1 MQSRGFGFTA
11 FGILLVFG
19 AAMAM
24 LAALTLLLP
33 GTALDLAWRL
43 NPVAQRQLSDVGRPA
58 GILLLDISVV
68 LAIASVGW
76 FRRRRW
82 GYWLAVVLIGI
93 QVIGNMGNMM
103 LGQAVRGLAGVA
115 ISLALLVYLLS
126 PAIRDRFHRE

>member
-11 FGILLVFG
+11 FGILLIFG

-33 GTALDLAWRL
+33 GTALDFAWRL
-43 NPVAQRQLSDVGRPA
+43 NPVAQRQLADVGRPA

-82 GYWLAVVLIGI
+82 GYWLSVVLIGI
-93 QVIGNMGNMM
+93 QVLGNMGNMM
-103 LGQAVRGLAGVA
+103 MGQAMRGLAGAA
-115 ISLALLVYLLS
+115 ISLALLVYLLT
-126 PAIRDRFHRE
+126 PAIRHHFYRE

>member
-1 MQSRGFGFTA
+1 MQSRGLGFTA

-19 AAMAM
+19 AVMAM
-24 LAALTLLLP
+24 LAALTFLLP
-33 GTALDLAWRL
+33 GTPLDMAWRL
-43 NPVAQRQLSDVGRPA
+43 NPAAHRQFADVGRPA
-58 GILLLDISVV
+58 GILFLDISVV

-93 QVIGNMGNMM
+93 QVIGNMGNMV
-103 LGQAVRGLAGVA
+103 LGQAVRGLVGAA

-126 PAIRDRFHRE
+126 PRIRDHFRRE